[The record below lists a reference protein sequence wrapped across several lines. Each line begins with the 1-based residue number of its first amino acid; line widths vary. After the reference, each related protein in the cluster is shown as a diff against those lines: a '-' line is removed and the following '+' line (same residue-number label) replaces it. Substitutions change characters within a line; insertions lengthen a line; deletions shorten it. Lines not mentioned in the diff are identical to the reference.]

1 MSKPSW
7 EWNARDAVKALVL
20 AHVGPLTVIGVCT
33 LLSTAL
39 LWAIHQ
45 RDAAHERIG
54 RLEEIVRV
62 QDSVLKVQ
70 KPVAV
75 KYDTVVRYDTKTVTR
90 TIAHVD
96 SLRDSVV
103 RFVHDTVV
111 LRYVQATDSALKAC
125 RDLAN
130 DCETFRA
137 SAMATIRAQEYKITA
152 LQSAKPRPSLLH
164 DAGRFVLGLG
174 AGVLLSRIK

>member
-1 MSKPSW
+1 MTAA

-20 AHVGPLTVIGVCT
+20 AHVGPLTVIAACT
-33 LLSTAL
+33 LLSTAM

-45 RDAAHERIG
+45 RDVAHERIG

-90 TIAHVD
+90 TVARVD
-96 SLRDSVV
+96 SLRDTLL
-103 RFVHDTVV
+103 VHLTDTVRV
-111 LRYVQATDSALKAC
+111 KEYVTRTDSALKAC
-125 RDLAN
+125 RDLSN
-130 DCETFRA
+130 DCDTFRA
-137 SAMATIRAQEYKITA
+137 AAMATIRAQEFKITA
-152 LQSAKPRPSLLH
+152 LQSVKPRPSLLH
-164 DAGRFVLGLG
+164 DAGRFLVGVG
-174 AGVLLSRIK
+174 AGVLLSRLK